1 LKILEGEIMKIAI
14 CLLAA
19 ALVISAAS
27 VKDQAVENQIKDNL
41 DKFAAAAKA
50 GDEKTL
56 NVLLSD
62 DLVYSHST
70 AKSQS
75 KQEVV
80 AALVKERKTFVHS
93 DAQVRVYGNTAV
105 VNVKIHME
113 PSKLDQTSLQVW
125 VKKGS
130 DWQMVA
136 RSATA
141 VENTTGK

>member
-1 LKILEGEIMKIAI
+1 MKIAL

-19 ALVISAAS
+19 ALGISAAS
-27 VKDQAVENQIKDNL
+27 VQDQAVENQIKDNL

-50 GDEKTL
+50 GDAKTL
-56 NVLLSD
+56 NQLLSD

-70 AKSQS
+70 ARSQN

-80 AALVKERKTFVHS
+80 AALVKDPKTFVHS

-125 VKKGS
+125 VKNGK
-130 DWQMVA
+130 DWQLVA

-141 VENTTGK
+141 VERPSSK

>member
-1 LKILEGEIMKIAI
+1 M
-14 CLLAA
+14 
-19 ALVISAAS
+19 
-27 VKDQAVENQIKDNL
+27 
-41 DKFAAAAKA
+41 
-50 GDEKTL
+50 KTL

-105 VNVKIHME
+105 VNVKIRQ
-113 PSKLDQTSLQVW
+113 LDLANWT
-125 VKKGS
+125 KRRYRCG
-130 DWQMVA
+130 
-136 RSATA
+136 
-141 VENTTGK
+141 